1 MNKDAIDL
9 IKKFEGCSLEAYLC
23 PAKVWTIGYG
33 HTSGVKKGDKITQAQ
48 ALDYLIKDLDVFES
62 GVIRL
67 TSGLGLNNN
76 QIGALISFAFNLGL
90 GALGGSTLLKLLKQ
104 GKIKEASL
112 EFAKW
117 NKAGGVVL
125 AGLTRRRAA
134 ETELFN
140 KPIK

>member
-1 MNKDAIDL
+1 MNKGAIDL

-48 ALDYLIKDLDVFES
+48 ALDYLVKDLDIFES

-67 TSGLGLNNN
+67 TSGLGFN
-76 QIGALISFAFNLGL
+76 QNQLGALISFAFNLGL
-90 GALGGSTLLKLLKQ
+90 GALGSSTLLKLLKQ
-104 GKIKEASL
+104 GKVAEASK

-117 NKAGGVVL
+117 NKAGGAVSN
-125 AGLTRRRAA
+125 GLIRRRAA

-140 KPIK
+140 KPVK